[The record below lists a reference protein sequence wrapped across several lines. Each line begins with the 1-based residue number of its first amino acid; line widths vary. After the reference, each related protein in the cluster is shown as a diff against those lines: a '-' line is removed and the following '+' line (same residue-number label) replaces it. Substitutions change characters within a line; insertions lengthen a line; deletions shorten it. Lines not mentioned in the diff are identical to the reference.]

1 MLSLVLASVA
11 CWAIVLEKMIRI
23 WRANRAVVR
32 LAATSDVSFERNQL
46 ELVSPSMALSL
57 KVSPSG
63 LSNPWVSATSQPR
76 CSSAARIPGFG
87 EMFPRRQAE
96 SPRHRLPPWPA
107 QSATPRDFGAASR
120 PGRSSNSWISNSA
133 AACPAAASVR
143 ISPGQRSRPR
153 CALTPQLA
161 CALLAATF
169 FLSPRQP

>member
-63 LSNPWVSATSQPR
+63 LSNPWVSATSQP
-76 CSSAARIPGFG
+76 
-87 EMFPRRQAE
+87 
-96 SPRHRLPPWPA
+96 
-107 QSATPRDFGAASR
+107 
-120 PGRSSNSWISNSA
+120 
-133 AACPAAASVR
+133 
-143 ISPGQRSRPR
+143 
-153 CALTPQLA
+153 
-161 CALLAATF
+161 
-169 FLSPRQP
+169 